1 MVSISEILLLV
12 NAAVGLILISS
23 VSEVCM
29 EMKMEVLTQLC
40 RIEDREKCYEQ
51 TSLSNHSL
59 TIKMRGTSYTLD
71 LIKCKP
77 ERQLCVYAQL
87 ISAPIAP
94 FRQIFLPKLPS

>member
-1 MVSISEILLLV
+1 
-12 NAAVGLILISS
+12 
-23 VSEVCM
+23 M
-29 EMKMEVLTQLC
+29 EMKVEVLTQQY
-40 RIEDREKCYEQ
+40 RIEDREKCFEQ
-51 TSLSNHSL
+51 TTLSNHSL

-94 FRQIFLPKLPS
+94 FRQIFFPKLKS